1 MKPNATFFI
10 LDKSIEIFAKRK
22 KQITF
27 ATVLKEMHIIRGVA
41 QLGLEYSSG
50 GRGVAS
56 SNPVTPTY

>member
-1 MKPNATFFI
+1 MKHLI
-10 LDKSIEIFAKRK
+10 LDKLNRNICK
-22 KQITF
+22 KKKADYFCFRVNET
-27 ATVLKEMHIIRGVA
+27 HIIRGVA

>member
-1 MKPNATFFI
+1 MQYSLFWINWF
-10 LDKSIEIFAKRK
+10 EIFAKMK

-27 ATVLKEMHIIRGVA
+27 ASALKETYIIRGVA